1 MICYPDESE
10 DQKRLLD
17 TLLTTPCFLSAPLAK
32 QCAYSAALACQ
43 DQSVMDLLSESVGKL
58 LLKERQ
64 LITYAVSRMSTTN
77 PYFMSRKALT
87 LLGGGTLSALNLRP
101 LSDLDISDTSAYH
114 YACVCVSVVNGGYE
128 CLQSHADSLRQ
139 GGQNDDAIDE
149 AIRITV
155 AVMAARQIV
164 FLENRWPVYSS

>member
-10 DQKRLLD
+10 DQKCLLD
-17 TLLTTPCFLSAPLAK
+17 SLLTTPCFLSASLAK

-43 DQSVMDLLSESVGKL
+43 DQSVMDLISDSVGKL

-77 PYFMSRKALT
+77 PYFMSRKALN
-87 LLGGGTLSALNLRP
+87 LSGEGTLTALKLRP
-101 LSDLDISDTSAYH
+101 FADLDIADTSAYH
-114 YACVCVSVVNGGYE
+114 YACVCVSMVNGGYD
-128 CLQSHADSLRQ
+128 CLQGHADSLRQ
-139 GGQNDDAIDE
+139 GGQTDDAIDE
-149 AIRITV
+149 ALRITA